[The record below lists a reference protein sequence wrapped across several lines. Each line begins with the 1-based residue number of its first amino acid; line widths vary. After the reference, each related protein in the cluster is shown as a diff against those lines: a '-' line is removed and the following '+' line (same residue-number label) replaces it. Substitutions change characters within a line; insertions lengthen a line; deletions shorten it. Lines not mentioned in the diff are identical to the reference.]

1 MYKMSSRYHLRPEN
15 AMAKADEFIKVD
27 KPTRALDTL
36 YEVIK
41 SKKRNH
47 SFSEKEL
54 EKLMYKYLELC
65 IELRKSYIAKEGLYQ
80 YRNMCQSTNVALLAS
95 VIQYYLSSTEKRTEA
110 ARQESK
116 DLVADLEGEL
126 DNLNTPETILLRA
139 VSGED
144 AQDRSDR
151 KVLAPWV
158 RFLWESYLQCLDL
171 LRTNSRVERLYHDIA
186 QQAFRFCL
194 KYQRRTEFRMLCEKI
209 RTHLDMAFK
218 QTLSPMS
225 IDLNSLE
232 TQQLSLDTRLVQLDS
247 AIQLELWQE
256 AYKAVEDIYGLM
268 IISKKSFQPKTMSNY
283 YQKVALVFWKSGYHL
298 FHAAAI
304 FKHFQLNREM
314 KKNVSTEELGK
325 MASRVLLA
333 VLAVPVSSHQP
344 EFEKFI
350 EMEYSPQEKMVQLAT
365 LLGLQQPP
373 TRASLIKDIYRFG
386 IVQAALPETQNL
398 YHHLEVDFNPLKL
411 CFRVQSF
418 VEYVEQSEELSFLE
432 QYIPP
437 LKDITLVRLLKQI
450 SQTYNSICFNRL
462 LEFAPFT
469 DAFGLER
476 IIVECSRFHDLQ
488 VRIDHRSRT
497 LHFGN
502 DLTESCDEDN
512 LMGGPHL
519 QDMPS
524 EQIRTQLMV
533 MMKVLVKSV
542 QTIHPQKVKLEN
554 NVLRNKII
562 ESYHQS
568 KQRDH
573 ERVLQRQK
581 AIEDRKELL
590 EKKAYDLAVEEE
602 YKKEEQLR
610 EQQILEEKRLQA
622 EREEREE
629 RKKEEEIRQIQQ
641 RHIKEKVNQI
651 AQTDIGKKVLEKMDE
666 KEIAELDADQI
677 MARQVVELERE
688 KKDLIMRLK
697 SQDKKI
703 DHFERAKRQ
712 EEIPL
717 LEQQF
722 QKDLENDKIF
732 WVKKEDD
739 RIAQTK
745 EERKIALAT
754 QSRLFRIKEDKD
766 KYLENILKERKSV
779 FETKLAEFNKLVKT
793 ERAKRLAERKEMRKI
808 ERREKWIKDMKEV
821 KQKIR
826 DEKIKMEREEE
837 QRLERERIIQEEEAW
852 LKKNT
857 ELDVIEAK
865 QRQREKEIEEKM
877 QFEEIKYRDTKEE
890 PSSWRRAPQES
901 RRENIVSSKDTSR
914 NSETSGSW
922 RDDRGTRRV
931 DGRETKQDDLRR
943 DNRRDGDNDLRK
955 GDRRDD
961 FRRGDRGDDFRRG
974 DRRDDFK
981 RDEFRRGDRRDDF
994 RRDDRRDDIRR
1005 GDRDMRRDDRFNSKD
1020 GRNDNMN
1027 WRSRY
1032 DCGIAGMSDSKDTKQ
1047 RNNDTGNW
1055 RRDNNDKRSTNNKK
1069 LNENPDNDN
1078 AEDGWTTVRH

>member
-41 SKKRNH
+41 SKKRKTIP
-47 SFSEKEL
+47 F
-54 EKLMYKYLELC
+54 
-65 IELRKSYIAKEGLYQ
+65 RKKNWRKGLYQ

-126 DNLNTPETILLRA
+126 DNLITPETILLRA

-171 LRTNSRVERLYHDIA
+171 LRTNSRVERHYIMILLNKH
-186 QQAFRFCL
+186 FVFCL

-218 QTLSPMS
+218 QTLSPM
-225 IDLNSLE
+225 NWF
-232 TQQLSLDTRLVQLDS
+232 QLDS

-304 FKHFQLNREM
+304 FKHFQLNP
-314 KKNVSTEELGK
+314 
-325 MASRVLLA
+325 

-629 RKKEEEIRQIQQ
+629 RKKRG
-641 RHIKEKVNQI
+641 RDPSK
-651 AQTDIGKKVLEKMDE
+651 
-666 KEIAELDADQI
+666 
-677 MARQVVELERE
+677 
-688 KKDLIMRLK
+688 
-697 SQDKKI
+697 
-703 DHFERAKRQ
+703 
-712 EEIPL
+712 
-717 LEQQF
+717 
-722 QKDLENDKIF
+722 
-732 WVKKEDD
+732 
-739 RIAQTK
+739 
-745 EERKIALAT
+745 
-754 QSRLFRIKEDKD
+754 
-766 KYLENILKERKSV
+766 
-779 FETKLAEFNKLVKT
+779 FNK
-793 ERAKRLAERKEMRKI
+793 
-808 ERREKWIKDMKEV
+808 
-821 KQKIR
+821 
-826 DEKIKMEREEE
+826 
-837 QRLERERIIQEEEAW
+837 
-852 LKKNT
+852 
-857 ELDVIEAK
+857 
-865 QRQREKEIEEKM
+865 
-877 QFEEIKYRDTKEE
+877 DT
-890 PSSWRRAPQES
+890 
-901 RRENIVSSKDTSR
+901 
-914 NSETSGSW
+914 
-922 RDDRGTRRV
+922 
-931 DGRETKQDDLRR
+931 
-943 DNRRDGDNDLRK
+943 
-955 GDRRDD
+955 
-961 FRRGDRGDDFRRG
+961 
-974 DRRDDFK
+974 
-981 RDEFRRGDRRDDF
+981 
-994 RRDDRRDDIRR
+994 
-1005 GDRDMRRDDRFNSKD
+1005 
-1020 GRNDNMN
+1020 
-1027 WRSRY
+1027 
-1032 DCGIAGMSDSKDTKQ
+1032 
-1047 RNNDTGNW
+1047 
-1055 RRDNNDKRSTNNKK
+1055 
-1069 LNENPDNDN
+1069 
-1078 AEDGWTTVRH
+1078 